1 MVPCDPAFTDRDR
14 TWILVGNHH
23 ILERE
28 APVSDI
34 SFDGRVVIVTG
45 AGGGLGRTYALELA
59 ARGALVV
66 VNDLGGSLDGTGG
79 GDSAASNV
87 VDEIKAKGG
96 DAVPNFDSVMTPEG
110 GANVVKTAIDAFGK
124 VDVVINNAGF
134 LRDKSFLKLT
144 WDDLD
149 AIIDVHLKAAF
160 YVSQPAFASMKE
172 HGYGRFVY
180 TASNATFG
188 NFGQTNYAAA
198 KMGLVGLSNTIAVEG
213 ARAGILSNVIM
224 PVAKTRMTEELLGS
238 FAENLAPE
246 LVTPMVTYL
255 ASEACTTTHGAYSAA
270 GGRYA
275 RVFWGL
281 GQGWFAGQHGTP
293 SAEDIQAHL
302 AEIEDREGYLVP
314 ESTTDEIIALAE
326 LFKA

>member
-1 MVPCDPAFTDRDR
+1 M
-14 TWILVGNHH
+14 
-23 ILERE
+23 
-28 APVSDI
+28 SDI
-34 SFDGRVVIVTG
+34 SFDGRVAVVTG

-59 ARGALVV
+59 SRGAAVV
-66 VNDLGGSLDGTGG
+66 VNDLGGSVDGQG
-79 GDSAASNV
+79 GDHTAAQKV
-87 VDEIKAKGG
+87 VDEITAKGG

-110 GANVVKTAIDAFGK
+110 GASIVQTAVDSFGK

-160 YVSQPAFASMKE
+160 YVSQPAFASMKAN
-172 HGYGRFVY
+172 GYGRFVF

-188 NFGQTNYAAA
+188 NFGQTNYSAA

-224 PVAKTRMTEELLGS
+224 PVAKTRMTEELLGD
-238 FAENLAPE
+238 FANYLAPE

-255 ASEACTTTHGAYSAA
+255 SSEACTTTHGAFSAA

-275 RVFWGL
+275 SVFWGL
-281 GQGWFAGQHGTP
+281 AQGWYAGHGAAPT
-293 SAEDIQAHL
+293 AEDIAGHL
-302 AEIEDREGYLVP
+302 DEITAQDGYLVP
-314 ESTTDEIIALAE
+314 QSTTDEIVALNDI
-326 LFKA
+326 FTK